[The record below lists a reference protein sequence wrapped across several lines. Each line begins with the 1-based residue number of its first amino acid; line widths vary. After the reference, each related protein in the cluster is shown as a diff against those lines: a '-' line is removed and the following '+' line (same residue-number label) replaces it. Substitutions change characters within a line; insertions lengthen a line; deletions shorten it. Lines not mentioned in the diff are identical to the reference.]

1 MRTELVPVST
11 TNSLTASDSQHPHKT
26 SAGGDQ
32 RDTVDEAGAVIS
44 TPSQSGLLPAPIILV
59 GNKSDLVNPEFLV
72 ASHIEPIKNEFPN
85 IETFVACSAKD
96 LSNVSEVFHYA
107 QKAELHPSSPLFNYE
122 INELTITAVKAL
134 HRIFRLCDLDNDGY
148 LSDNE
153 INYLQVKAFGA
164 PLDKI
169 NLIEIKQLIDYNCV
183 DGLCHDCITES
194 GFVYLNNLFI
204 ERGRIET
211 TWTVLRS
218 FGYADNLSLRCDLSS
233 RCSLAV
239 RLSCR
244 VWASSF
250 LLLSSTNTTKI
261 TTGLCPPKSWWTC
274 STCNPTPT
282 PGAWTFCTVSQPTPK
297 VGST

>member
-1 MRTELVPVST
+1 MTGPQQT
-11 TNSLTASDSQHPHKT
+11 
-26 SAGGDQ
+26 
-32 RDTVDEAGAVIS
+32 
-44 TPSQSGLLPAPIILV
+44 
-59 GNKSDLVNPEFLV
+59 
-72 ASHIEPIKNEFPN
+72 SHIEPIMNEFPS

-96 LSNVSEVFHYA
+96 LSNVSKVFHYA
-107 QKAELHPSSPLFNYE
+107 QKAVLHPSSPSFKYE
-122 INELTITAVKAL
+122 INELTIIAVRVL
-134 HRIFRLCDLDNDGY
+134 HRIYRLCDLDNDGY

-164 PLDKI
+164 ALDKI
-169 NLIEIKQLIDYNCV
+169 NFIEIKQLIDYNCV

-204 ERGRIET
+204 QRGCIET
-211 TWTVLRS
+211 TWTILRS
-218 FGYADNLSLRCDLSS
+218 FGYADDLSLRSDLLQPRS
-233 RCSLAV
+233 RCSLAA

-261 TTGLCPPKSWWTC
+261 TTELCPPKSWWTC
-274 STCNPTPT
+274 STCVPTPT

-297 VGST
+297 VGSI